1 MSYKPWVTRA
11 NSARRTTLV
20 GMLAMPMAMRS
31 SDVGMVGQVA
41 MCVVCRNPVTTAAA
55 DHPRFMGTFLIGR
68 MAFV

>member
-1 MSYKPWVTRA
+1 
-11 NSARRTTLV
+11 
-20 GMLAMPMAMRS
+20 MLAMPMAMRS

-55 DHPRFMGTFLIGR
+55 DHPRFMGTFLIDR